1 MQTVNR
7 VERHIILKSHPMYQI
22 VDLYCYKSKNLYNYA
37 NYIVRQSFINE
48 NTYIPYNKL
57 TYKIKHD
64 EPFKDIGSNSGQHT
78 LKILHQNWKSYFASI
93 KDWSKNPA
101 KYLGK
106 PRLPNYLDKESGRFI
121 WVLTNMQSKIVNQ
134 KLVFS
139 FKPLK
144 KYNGL
149 FNTKVTGKHM
159 QTRFIPKSSYYI
171 MEIVYEIAVPIA
183 KESSKRIIGI
193 DLGINNFATIQNNFN
208 EKPFVINGRKLKD
221 INNFYNKELSR
232 RKSVTM
238 KTNKCHWSKKMQILT
253 DKRTNKIDHY
263 LHCCSK
269 YIVDY
274 CIAFKVDTVVIGY
287 NKKWKQ
293 KSSLGATNQSFVS
306 IPYQSFVNK
315 MEYKLQEAG
324 IKLIL
329 TEESYTSKASFL
341 NNDPLIKGEY
351 NGKRVKRGLY
361 KTNEGTLINADVNA
375 AGNIIKKVFP
385 KAFVDGIEGVGLHP
399 VIVNVI

>member
-1 MQTVNR
+1 MKALR
-7 VERHIILKSHPMYQI
+7 SERHIINQNHEMYTI
-22 VDLYCYKSKNLYNYA
+22 VDEYCLKSKNLYNYA
-37 NYIVRQSFINE
+37 NYIIRQSFIKE
-48 NTYIPYNKL
+48 GVFIPYGKL
-57 TYKIKHD
+57 TKEIKHHD
-64 EPFKDIGSNSGQHT
+64 PFKDIGSNSGQHT
-78 LKILHQNWKSYFASI
+78 LKILEKNWKSYFASI
-93 KDWSKNPA
+93 KDWAKNPN

-106 PRLPNYLDKESGRFI
+106 PRIPRYIEKEGRYI
-121 WVLTNMQSKIVNQ
+121 WVLTNWQSKVVDGE
-134 KLVFS
+134 LRFS

-144 KYNGL
+144 KFNGL
-149 FNTKVTGKHM
+149 IKTKIANKHM
-159 QTRFIPKSSYYI
+159 QTRFIPKKSHYM
-171 MEIVYEIAVPIA
+171 MEIIYEIDVPSIN
-183 KESSKRIIGI
+183 ESTKRIIGI
-193 DLGINNFATIQNNFN
+193 DLGINNFSTIQNNFN
-208 EKPFVINGRKLKD
+208 EQPFVINGRKLKD
-221 INNFYNKELSR
+221 INNYYNKELAK
-232 RKSVTM
+232 RKSIAM
-238 KTNKCHWSKKMQILT
+238 KTNQCHWSKKMQILT

-274 CIAFKVDTVVIGY
+274 CIAFKVDTVVMGY

-293 KSSLGATNQSFVS
+293 KSNMGAINQSFVS

-315 MEYKLQEAG
+315 MEYKLQQTG

-341 NNDPLIKGEY
+341 NSDPLVKGEY

-361 KTNEGTLINADVNA
+361 KTNEGILINADVNA

-385 KAFVDGIEGVGLHP
+385 NAFADGIEGVGLHP